1 MYQTYFGLTE
11 KPFAETPNPD
21 FLYLSTGHREG
32 LAHLEYNILDG
43 KGFSVLIGEVGTGKT
58 TLCKALIHRLDEEH
72 FKVIHIIHSDL
83 DFKEFLREVIE
94 ALGLTTPALEKWD
107 LLKTL
112 NDFLI
117 EAHGQNRR
125 VIILIDEAQNLTPPV
140 LEGIRMLSNLE
151 TPREKMIQIVF
162 VGQPGFL
169 EGLQRPDLLQLKQR
183 IAGRYHLGPLTR
195 EETHGYIETRL
206 NRVRTQP
213 DLLFTAEAMDL
224 VFQFSHGIPRLINF
238 LCDFSLTHAYVAETT
253 TVSPQMVQK
262 AFRELQGFGAVNQT
276 LELKETLERGQ
287 PPPKKKGT
295 GLKWLAGHRTHFVPS
310 NLPRVYREKTLAHP
324 RKNSRRKTLALV
336 LGSLLILIVGGYW
349 VVQVAGEGL
358 EYFSSGP
365 SPHEIIIPI
374 GENERGGFS
383 GSVSLEE
390 KGRRYESGAT
400 EAKASPLGDL
410 R

>member
-21 FLYLSTGHREG
+21 FLFLSTGHREG

-58 TLCKALIHRLDEEH
+58 TLCKTLINRLDREQ
-72 FKVIHIIHSDL
+72 FKVVHIIHSDL

-94 ALGLTTPALEKWD
+94 ALDLTPPGLEKWD

-112 NDFLI
+112 NGFLI
-117 EAHGQNRR
+117 DAHSQKRR
-125 VIILIDEAQNLTPPV
+125 VVLLIDEAQNLTPST

-162 VGQPGFL
+162 VGQPVFL
-169 EGLQRPDLLQLKQR
+169 EHIQRPDLLQLKQR

-213 DLLFTAEAMDL
+213 YLLFTAEAMDH

-238 LCDFSLTHAYVAETT
+238 LCDFSLTHAYVAETPT
-253 TVSPQMVQK
+253 ISAMVVQK
-262 AFRELQGFGAVNQT
+262 AFRELQGFGGVNQP
-276 LELKETLERGQ
+276 LELKEAIDQEQSPRRKTM
-287 PPPKKKGT
+287 T
-295 GLKWLAGHRTHFVPS
+295 GLKWLAGQQRPS
-310 NLPRVYREKTLAHP
+310 APSSLPRAHQEKIRAHQR
-324 RKNSRRKTLALV
+324 RKAKGKTLALV
-336 LGSLLILIVGGYW
+336 LGSLLVIIGALYW
-349 VVQVAGEGL
+349 VYQGGIEDLG
-358 EYFSSGP
+358 YFRSSP
-365 SPHEIIIPI
+365 SPREIII
-374 GENERGGFS
+374 
-383 GSVSLEE
+383 
-390 KGRRYESGAT
+390 
-400 EAKASPLGDL
+400 PLGDL